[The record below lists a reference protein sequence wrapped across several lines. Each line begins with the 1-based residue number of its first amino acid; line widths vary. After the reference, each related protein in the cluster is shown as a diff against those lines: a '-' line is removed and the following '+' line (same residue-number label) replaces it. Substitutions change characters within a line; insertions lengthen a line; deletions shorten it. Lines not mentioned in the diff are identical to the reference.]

1 MKALHSCRLN
11 TQTHG
16 ERGGVKAAEGRKDGG
31 DGNIRQI
38 GGGGGAGG
46 GGGGGGGGVGGGGG
60 GGGGGAG
67 GGGSGGARSAR
78 WRGSQ
83 DCGLLLP
90 SPTHAHFIPL
100 FYGAV

>member
-46 GGGGGGGGVGGGGG
+46 GGGGGGGGVGGGG
-60 GGGGGAG
+60 
-67 GGGSGGARSAR
+67 SGGARSAR